1 MSRGPARLDL
11 ESASNENDGHNGVM
25 VTNEEL
31 EESKTGI
38 RMMQRQSNNLRI
50 NHRSDAF
57 QTEANR

>member
-11 ESASNENDGHNGVM
+11 ESASNENEGHNGVM

-31 EESKTGI
+31 EESKNGI
-38 RMMQRQSNNLRI
+38 RIIQRQGNNLGM

-57 QTEANR
+57 HTEANR